1 MNDLLS
7 VIKCDLDEF
16 HSTGKIERAKALT
29 RTTGM
34 HVNHN
39 EYPEYFFGDLG
50 TKFVL
55 IHLHPKL
62 NDNLDTRYQ
71 GEFKFQNFTDYVIYH
86 QKFGEKNYNES
97 LQSRCKSSFDTKQV
111 HFVRPFDALDLSSD
125 DDFIN
130 LQRVMDDKLQL
141 ELIPFSS
148 SSLKADLMTNDA
160 LKPYMELLLDTIIKT
175 KRDYV
180 IFCGKVF
187 GRLLKP
193 YVVKNEDYAFKL
205 VKTDGSLSED
215 DARFSCLILHYKGHN
230 FKVGIAHTF
239 AKQGLTGA
247 IMEDYGKKCC
257 ELYNQ

>member
-1 MNDLLS
+1 MADLLS
-7 VIKCDLDEF
+7 VMKRDLDEF

-29 RTTGM
+29 LTTGM

-50 TKFVL
+50 AKFIL
-55 IHLHPKL
+55 IHSHPKQ
-62 NDNLDTRYQ
+62 NDNLDTCYQ

-97 LQSRCKSSFDTKQV
+97 LQSRCKSSYDTKQV
-111 HFVRPFDALDLSSD
+111 HFIKPFDALDLSSD

-148 SSLKADLMTNDA
+148 SSFKVDLVTHDV
-160 LKPYMELLLDTIIKT
+160 LQPYTELLLDTIIKT
-175 KRDYV
+175 KRDYI

-187 GRLLKP
+187 ESLLKP
-193 YVVKNEDYAFKL
+193 YAVKNEDHTFKL
-205 VKTDGSLSED
+205 VKTDGSLSKNN
-215 DARFSCLILHYKGHN
+215 ANFSCLVLHYKGHE
-230 FKVGIAHTF
+230 FKAGIAHSF
-239 AKQGLTGA
+239 AQQGLTGA
-247 IMEDYGKKCC
+247 IMEEYGKKCC
-257 ELYNQ
+257 ELYNY